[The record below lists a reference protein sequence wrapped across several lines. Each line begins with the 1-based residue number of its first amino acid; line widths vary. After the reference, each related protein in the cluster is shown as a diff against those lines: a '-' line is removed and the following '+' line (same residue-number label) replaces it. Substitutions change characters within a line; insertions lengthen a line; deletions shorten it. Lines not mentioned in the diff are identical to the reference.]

1 MGLHGAATEEF
12 VTAEDAY
19 RGVLDLR
26 ARGAKYLQIVEAD
39 RKVSFDE
46 LAARIGA
53 STKEGSA

>member
-39 RKVSFDE
+39 REV
-46 LAARIGA
+46 
-53 STKEGSA
+53 